1 MFYFF
6 YDSKYQGKSKKISF
20 HVHALKPLEKD
31 IGINYDIDSDEELE
45 LRDAED
51 CDISEMDE
59 EMSSES
65 NFFNKSQ

>member
-1 MFYFF
+1 MAMPDTNAF
-6 YDSKYQGKSKKISF
+6 KVLRAQ
-20 HVHALKPLEKD
+20 KPHT
-31 IGINYDIDSDEELE
+31 DEELE

-65 NFFNKSQ
+65 NFFNKS